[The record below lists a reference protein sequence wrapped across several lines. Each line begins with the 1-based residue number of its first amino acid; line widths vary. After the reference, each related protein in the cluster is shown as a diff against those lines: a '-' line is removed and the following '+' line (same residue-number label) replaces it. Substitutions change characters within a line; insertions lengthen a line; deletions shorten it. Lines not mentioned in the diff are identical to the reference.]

1 MNSDDLRLFAR
12 IVKAGSISRA
22 ALETGVDQSTLSRR
36 LAALEGELGTRLLH
50 RSGRGVLPT
59 ERGETLLEYAES
71 IGRLLDEAGSAMQH
85 GDGRGPS
92 QLHIAAQS
100 TIASLLFAPL
110 AQLLKKHYPGT
121 RLRFVEGL
129 ADQLLDKIAG
139 GDVDLALIYLPEQGA
154 VQADVLL
161 REGLRLVLPADHPMS
176 GDALQVSALRDIPLI
191 LPSTHHGLRLLVESL
206 GARHGFAPRIAVEL
220 DGSIALINRLV
231 MAGCGATLLPEAA
244 VRDELAAGLLKTCRL
259 TDPEVSRQVGLVLA
273 RNRVVPDGLWDIV
286 RLIKDEVARLVESGA
301 WPDARLVETPVEG
314 P

>member
-59 ERGETLLEYAES
+59 ERGEQLLTYAES
-71 IGRLLDEAGSAMQH
+71 VGRLLDEAGAVMQH
-85 GDGRGPS
+85 GGDSGPS
-92 QLHIAAQS
+92 QLHIAAQP

-110 AQLLKKHYPGT
+110 ARLLTTRYPHT

-129 ADQLLDKIAG
+129 ADQLLDKLAG

-161 REGLRLVLPADHPMS
+161 SEGLRLVLPASHPVGS
-176 GDALQVSALRDIPLI
+176 EVLPVAALRDIPLI
-191 LPSTHHGLRLLVESL
+191 LPSTHHGLRMQVEFL
-206 GARHGFAPRIAVEL
+206 AARQGFAPRIAIEL
-220 DGSIALINRLV
+220 DGSIALIKRLV
-231 MAGCGATLLPEAA
+231 VEGCGGTLLPAAA
-244 VRDELAAGLLKTCRL
+244 VRDEIAAGALKSCRL

-273 RNRVVPDGLWDIV
+273 RNRVVPDGLWAIV
-286 RLIKDEVARLVESGA
+286 RLIKDEVARLVASGE
-301 WPDARLVETPVEG
+301 WPDARLATAPVEG

>member
-59 ERGETLLEYAES
+59 ERGEQLLTYAES
-71 IGRLLDEAGSAMQH
+71 VGRLLDEAGAVMQH
-85 GDGRGPS
+85 GGDSGPS
-92 QLHIAAQS
+92 QLHIAAQP

-110 AQLLKKHYPGT
+110 ARLLTTRYPHT

-129 ADQLLDKIAG
+129 ADQLLDKLAG

-161 REGLRLVLPADHPMS
+161 SEGLRLVLPASHPVGS
-176 GDALQVSALRDIPLI
+176 EVLPVAALRDIPLI
-191 LPSTHHGLRLLVESL
+191 LPSTHHGLRMQVEFL
-206 GARHGFAPRIAVEL
+206 AARQGFAPRIAIEL
-220 DGSIALINRLV
+220 DGSIALIKRLV
-231 MAGCGATLLPEAA
+231 VEGCGGTLLPAA
-244 VRDELAAGLLKTCRL
+244 VVRDEIAAGALKSCRL

-273 RNRVVPDGLWDIV
+273 RNRVVPDGLWAIV
-286 RLIKDEVARLVESGA
+286 RLIKDEVARLVASGE
-301 WPDARLVETPVEG
+301 WPDARLATALVEG

>member
-59 ERGETLLEYAES
+59 ERGEKLLEYAES
-71 IGRLLDEAGSAMQH
+71 VGRLLDEAGSVMQH

-92 QLHIAAQS
+92 QLHIAAQP

-110 AQLLKKHYPGT
+110 ARLLRARYPDT

-129 ADQLLDKIAG
+129 ADQLLDKLAG
-139 GDVDLALIYLPEQGA
+139 GAVDLALIYLPEQGA

-161 REGLRLVLPADHPMS
+161 SEGLRLVLPAAHPLV
-176 GDALQVSALRDIPLI
+176 GEALPVSALRDIPLI

-206 GARHGFAPRIAVEL
+206 AARHGFVPRIAVEL
-220 DGSIALINRLV
+220 DGSIALIKRMVLED
-231 MAGCGATLLPEAA
+231 CGATLLPEAA
-244 VRDELAAGLLKTCRL
+244 VRDEIAAGLLKSCRL

-273 RNRVVPDGLWDIV
+273 RNRMVPDGLWDIV
-286 RLIKDEVARLVESGA
+286 RLIKDEVVRLAASGE
-301 WPDARLVETPVEG
+301 WPDAQLEG
-314 P
+314 S

>member
-71 IGRLLDEAGSAMQH
+71 IRRLLDEAGTAMQD
-85 GDGRGPS
+85 GDGRGPG
-92 QLHIAAQS
+92 QLHIAAQP
-100 TIASLLFAPL
+100 TIASLLFVPL
-110 AQLLKKHYPGT
+110 ARLLKARYPDT

-129 ADQLLDKIAG
+129 ADQLLDKLAG

-161 REGLRLVLPADHPMS
+161 NEGLRLVLPAAHPLA
-176 GDALQVSALRDIPLI
+176 GEVVPVSALREVPLI
-191 LPSTHHGLRLLVESL
+191 LPSTHHGLRLQVASL
-206 GARHGFAPRIAVEL
+206 AARNGFVPQIAVEL
-220 DGSIALINRLV
+220 DGSIALIKRLV
-231 MAGCGATLLPEAA
+231 MDGCGGTLLPEAA
-244 VRDELAAGLLKTCRL
+244 IREELAAGTLKSCRL
-259 TDPEVSRQVGLVLA
+259 TDPEVHRQVGLVLA

-286 RLIKDEVARLVESGA
+286 RLIKDEVVRLVESGD
-301 WPDARLVETPVEG
+301 WPDASLERG
-314 P
+314 